1 MKAPEMIQSFLM
13 ITGKKIQF
21 LTCISTFKTFLMF
34 DRCNQEW
41 HKRADIDKSRREFNW
56 KVVEP
61 YDGQFRSQLSKLKE
75 GLGFSWEKNTI
86 LLF

>member
-1 MKAPEMIQSFLM
+1 
-13 ITGKKIQF
+13 
-21 LTCISTFKTFLMF
+21 MF

-75 GLGFSWEKNTI
+75 GLGFSWEKIRFYYSKVYPTVE
-86 LLF
+86 